1 MARDFDPSDLTPPDH
16 HVTPLQSNENGAIMP
31 KSYSFSARVLA
42 MAAPMALLTSLA
54 VAQSDTSSDSSTI
67 ADELSLGEVTPKV
80 GETYIK
86 EKFGD
91 WDMRCIKTED
101 GEDPCQ
107 MYQLLA
113 DEQGSPISEF
123 TLFKLPEGGQAQAG
137 ATVVV
142 PLETSLASQL
152 TMKIDDQ
159 PAKRYP
165 FAFCNQVGC
174 YARIGLTEDDVNQLK
189 QGNQALLTIVPIVA
203 PDQRVNVALSLSG
216 FTASFNVVSIIEQ

>member
-1 MARDFDPSDLTPPDH
+1 
-16 HVTPLQSNENGAIMP
+16 MP
-31 KSYSFSARVLA
+31 KPTSFFARVLA
-42 MAAPMALLTSLA
+42 LAAPVALVTTFA

-67 ADELSLGEVTPKV
+67 ADELSLGEVAPKI

-86 EKFGD
+86 EEFGD
-91 WDMRCIKTED
+91 WDMRCIRTED
-101 GEDPCQ
+101 GDDPCQ
-107 MYQLLA
+107 MYQLLS
-113 DEQGSPISEF
+113 DQQGSPISEF

-152 TMKIDDQ
+152 TIKIDDQ

-174 YARIGLTEDDVNQLK
+174 YARIGLTEEDVNQLK
-189 QGNQALLTIVPIVA
+189 QGNQAQLTIVPIVA
-203 PDQRVNVALSLSG
+203 PDQRVNIALSLTG
-216 FTASFNVVSIIEQ
+216 FTASFEVVSIIEQ